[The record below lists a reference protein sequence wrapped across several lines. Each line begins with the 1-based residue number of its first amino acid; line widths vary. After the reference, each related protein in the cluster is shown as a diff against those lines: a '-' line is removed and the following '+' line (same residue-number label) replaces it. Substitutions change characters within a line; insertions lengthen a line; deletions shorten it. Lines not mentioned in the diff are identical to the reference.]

1 MQAGMYVCVFVCSD
15 VNRGQKR
22 ASYLLN
28 VKLLVGFNHPM

>member
-1 MQAGMYVCVFVCSD
+1 MQEGMYVCAFVYSD

-28 VKLLVGFNHPM
+28 VKLLVIFNHPL

>member
-1 MQAGMYVCVFVCSD
+1 MQEGMYVCAFVCSD

-28 VKLLVGFNHPM
+28 EKLLVVFNHPL